1 MLEQRQRNKVVENL
15 LAATRDFISC
25 SVSKRLFVDEC
36 KDATK
41 NANICLFLKWNI
53 SEVEN

>member
-15 LAATRDFISC
+15 LAAIRDFISC

-41 NANICLFLKWNI
+41 NANICLFLKWKI